1 MKLPQG
7 YDDSR
12 RTFRQL
18 AAKAGAPLRTYDVP
32 QETSGGL
39 ALTTD
44 TAQLGPAN
52 AETMVVVTS
61 GIHGVEGYA
70 GAACLCRFLQAWPGR
85 YAASGIGFL
94 LVHAINPWGFAHDSR
109 VTEEGVDLNRNFVDF
124 PRPAAGP
131 GPYAAFHRMLVED
144 YRPLPQGLRNGLE
157 LLSHGVS
164 ARRRRALQD
173 AVTGGQY
180 ERADGM
186 FFGGFAPTKSRR
198 VWEQI
203 VRDTVDGRRRA
214 FLLDLHTGLGRRGV
228 GELMCDLPKASAGF
242 AQMADWFDGRI
253 RSMADGDSVSA
264 ALSGTMTAAFMR
276 SRPEARHAIGLE
288 FGTCAPLVVL
298 NALRADQWRRNH
310 AGALSPQAVQRV
322 RDRMKHAFAP
332 AQERWGEQVAARFD
346 EVMGQLANGLA
357 NQARAESAQRL
368 HAPIT
373 SRCG

>member
-1 MKLPQG
+1 MKLPQS

-18 AAKAGAPLRTYDVP
+18 AAKAGASLRSYDVP
-32 QETSGGL
+32 RETSGGL

-85 YAASGIGFL
+85 FAASGIGFL
-94 LVHAINPWGFAHDSR
+94 LVHAINPWGFANDSR
-109 VTEEGVDLNRNFVDF
+109 VTEEGVDLNRNFVEF
-124 PRPAAGP
+124 PRSAAAP
-131 GPYAAFHRMLVED
+131 SPYAAFHRMLVED

-180 ERADGM
+180 ERVDGM
-186 FFGGFAPTKSRR
+186 FFGGFAATRSRG

-214 FLLDLHTGLGRRGV
+214 FLLDLHTGLGKRGGGRVEVRRSHP
-228 GELMCDLPKASAGF
+228 LN
-242 AQMADWFDGRI
+242 GR
-253 RSMADGDSVSA
+253 RRFRQRGPERHHDS
-264 ALSGTMTAAFMR
+264 
-276 SRPEARHAIGLE
+276 
-288 FGTCAPLVVL
+288 
-298 NALRADQWRRNH
+298 
-310 AGALSPQAVQRV
+310 
-322 RDRMKHAFAP
+322 
-332 AQERWGEQVAARFD
+332 
-346 EVMGQLANGLA
+346 
-357 NQARAESAQRL
+357 RL
-368 HAPIT
+368 HARAARGAPRDRT
-373 SRCG
+373 GVRHLRAAGGP

>member
-1 MKLPQG
+1 MKLPKG
-7 YDDSR
+7 YEASR
-12 RTFRQL
+12 ARFRQL
-18 AAKAGAPLRTYDVP
+18 AAKAGATLRTYDVP
-32 QETSGGL
+32 QEASGGL

-44 TAQLGPAN
+44 TAQLGPAH

-131 GPYAAFHRMLVED
+131 SPYAAFHRMLVDD
-144 YRPLPQGLRNGLE
+144 YRPWPQGLRNWLE
-157 LLSHGVS
+157 LLSHGLT
-164 ARRRRALQD
+164 ARRRRALQGT
-173 AVTGGQY
+173 VTGGQY

-203 VRDTVDGRRRA
+203 VGDTVDGRRRA
-214 FLLDLHTGLGRRGV
+214 FLLDLHTGLGKRGV
-228 GELMCDLPKASAGF
+228 GELMCDLPKASASF

-253 RSMADGDSVSA
+253 CSMADGDSVSA

-276 SRPEARHAIGLE
+276 SRPEVRHAIGLE

-310 AGALSPQAVQRV
+310 AGMLSPHAVQHV
-322 RDRMKHAFAP
+322 CDRMKHAFAP
-332 AQERWGEQVAARFD
+332 SQGRWGEQVAARFD

-368 HAPIT
+368 QV
-373 SRCG
+373 